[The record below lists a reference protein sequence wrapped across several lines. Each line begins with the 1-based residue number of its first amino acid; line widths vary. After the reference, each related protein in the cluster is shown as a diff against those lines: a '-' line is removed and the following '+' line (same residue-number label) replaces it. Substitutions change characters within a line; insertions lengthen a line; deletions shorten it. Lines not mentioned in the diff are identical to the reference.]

1 MSMKHLKFR
10 RYFSIDAYKADVLDI
25 LLEDEV
31 CNNLPVSIITDGNV
45 KKSADWFLETVT
57 DDSGIVV
64 LTALCVKPFNL
75 LLYEPVRRRRSDSV
89 EFLAGELKRSGYDP
103 PGVFAVTTLAR
114 RFAETYCGGTD
125 DRHTVTMVLM
135 KLDKLAH
142 YKRAPGVCRVLTADD
157 LSLIPSWEQAFCI
170 DCRIPAFTLSENE
183 ERIRTRIGNDT
194 HFIWEDG
201 QPVSQAV
208 YGRDTPNGAV
218 VNWVY
223 TPPEYRGRGYATSV
237 VAELSKSLFDRGKHF
252 CCLFADADNPVS
264 CGVYRKLG
272 YYDVCEFEQISF
284 DTERPIT

>member
-1 MSMKHLKFR
+1 VKHLKFR

-31 CNNLPVSIITDGNV
+31 CNNLPVSIITDANV
-45 KKSADWFLETVT
+45 KKSADWFLATVT
-57 DDSGIVV
+57 DDSGMVV

-75 LLYEPVRRRRSDSV
+75 LLYEPLGRRQSDSV
-89 EFLAGELKRSGYDP
+89 GLLADELRRTGYGP
-103 PGVFAVTTLAR
+103 PGVFAVTKLAR
-114 RFAETYCGGTD
+114 RFAEVYFSGTD
-125 DRHTVTMVLM
+125 DRHTIALVLM

-142 YKRAPGVCRVLTADD
+142 YTRAPGVCRVLTGDD

-170 DCRIPAFTLSENE
+170 DCHTPVFTLSENE
-183 ERIRTRIGNDT
+183 ERIRTRLGKDT

-223 TPPEYRGRGYATSV
+223 TPPQYRGRGYATSV
-237 VAELSKSLFDRGKHF
+237 VAELSKSLIDRGKLF

-264 CGVYRKLG
+264 CGIYRKLG
-272 YYDVCEFEQISF
+272 YYDVCGFEQILF
-284 DTERPIT
+284 E

>member
-1 MSMKHLKFR
+1 MKHLKFR
-10 RYFSIDAYKADVLDI
+10 RYFNIDAYKADVLDI

-31 CNNLPVSIITDGNV
+31 CNNLPVSIITESNV
-45 KKSADWFLETVT
+45 KKPADRFLAAVT
-57 DDSGIVV
+57 DDSGMVV

-75 LLYEPVRRRRSDSV
+75 LLYEPVRRRQSDCV
-89 EFLAGELKRSGYDP
+89 ELLAGELKRIGYEP
-103 PGVFAVTTLAR
+103 PGVFAVTKLAR
-114 RFAETYCGGTD
+114 RFAEVYNDVANNCGGSD
-125 DRHTVTMVLM
+125 DRHTVTMLLM

-142 YKRAPGVCRVLTADD
+142 YKRAPGVCRVLSPDD
-157 LSLIPSWEQAFCI
+157 LSFIPSWEQAFCI
-170 DCRIPAFTLSENE
+170 DCNIPASTLSENE
-183 ERIRTRIGNDT
+183 KRIRTRLGKDI

-237 VAELSKSLFDRGKHF
+237 VAELSKSLFDRGKLF

-264 CGVYRKLG
+264 CGLYRKLG
-272 YYDVCEFEQISF
+272 YHDVCEFEQISF
-284 DTERPIT
+284 K